1 MPNPTPTINEKL
13 PFKICGFD
21 TLVEGLEY
29 AARGETGMNFYSV
42 RGEVIAQMTYT
53 ELRVQAKE
61 LALRLVAAG
70 FPRHGRVAILAET
83 IPQFHVFFFACQY
96 AGLLPVPLLLPINL
110 GGKEA
115 YIEQIRIMMAKAGA
129 CAAVTSDDLIEL
141 LREAGKLQPGL
152 LIGTYSDFDQMPKA
166 EVALQPLGADEPCYI
181 QYSSGS
187 TSLPKGVTATQKSTT
202 SNITA
207 ILRHGLKCRQGDRTI
222 SWLPLYHD
230 MGLVGFALGPLMMQV
245 SIDYIATSDFARR
258 PLLWLKI
265 ISDNKATM
273 AFSPS
278 FGYELCCRRAK
289 NSSLDGIDLSSW
301 RVAGIG
307 GDMIRADVLD
317 MFVSTFE
324 SVGYQRSTF
333 VPSYGL
339 AEATL
344 AMTFADVDKDF
355 ARDTIDMQAYAN
367 SGIAKPIKLN
377 GNADKRRT
385 FVICG
390 KPMPGHGLEIRR
402 DDGSLVAD
410 REVGDI
416 FISGPS
422 LMAGYFQDEEA
433 SQRVFTDDGWMDTG
447 DMGYLIDGEL
457 VVTGRS
463 KDLIIV
469 NGRNI
474 WPHDIEWAIERLP
487 EIRSGGVAAFSVE
500 KSDGTE
506 SVVTVVE
513 CRVKGDE
520 ARQKL
525 LRQIKTTIQATAG
538 VTSKIVLA
546 PLRSLTMTSSGKLS
560 RAKVKAGFLAG
571 AFEDRSNE
579 SAEGLAV
586 LAE

>member
-13 PFKICGFD
+13 PFKVSGFD

-29 AARGETGMNFYSV
+29 AARGETGLNFYSV
-42 RGEVIAQMTYT
+42 RGEVIAQISYT
-53 ELRVQAKE
+53 ELRVRAKE

-115 YIEQIRIMMAKAGA
+115 YIEQIRIMMAKSGA

-141 LREAGKLQPGL
+141 LREAGKSQPGL
-152 LIGTYSDFDQMPKA
+152 LIGTYSDFDQMTKA
-166 EVALQPLGADEPCYI
+166 EMELQPLGPDEPCYI

-245 SIDYIATSDFARR
+245 SVDYIATADFARR

-289 NSSLDGIDLSSW
+289 NGSLDGIDLSSW

-324 SVGYQRSTF
+324 PVGYRRSTF

-344 AMTFADVDKDF
+344 AMTFADVDEDF
-355 ARDTIDMQAYAN
+355 ARDTIDMQVYAN

-402 DDGSLVAD
+402 GDGSLVAD

-433 SQRVFTDDGWMDTG
+433 SQRVLTDDGWMDTG

-520 ARQKL
+520 ARQQL
-525 LRQIKTTIQATAG
+525 LRRIKTTIHATAG

-560 RAKVKAGFLAG
+560 RAKVKARFLAG

-579 SAEGLAV
+579 SAEGLSV

>member
-1 MPNPTPTINEKL
+1 MPNPTPTTNEKL
-13 PFKICGFD
+13 PFKICGFG

-42 RGEVIAQMTYT
+42 RGEVTAQMTYT

-115 YIEQIRIMMAKAGA
+115 YIEQIRIMMAKSGA

-141 LREAGKLQPGL
+141 LREAGKSQPGL
-152 LIGTYSDFDQMPKA
+152 LIGTYSDFDQMTKA
-166 EVALQPLGADEPCYI
+166 EVELQPLGPDEPCYI

-324 SVGYQRSTF
+324 SVGYRRSTF

-433 SQRVFTDDGWMDTG
+433 TQRVFTDDGWMDTG

-538 VTSKIVLA
+538 VTGKIVLA